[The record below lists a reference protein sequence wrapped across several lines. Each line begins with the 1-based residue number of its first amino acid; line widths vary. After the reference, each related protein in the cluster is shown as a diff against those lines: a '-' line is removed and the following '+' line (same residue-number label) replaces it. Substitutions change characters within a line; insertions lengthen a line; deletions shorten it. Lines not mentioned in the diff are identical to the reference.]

1 VTGKTRV
8 SILYG
13 GVEYAVAGRPID
25 DVMSEVA
32 AGTAA
37 ETPTWMDVTT
47 GQGRSTSARI
57 LLGRGI
63 PVAVWAVN
71 ADGAPTPVEP
81 EPQDPKVQE

>member
-25 DVMSEVA
+25 DVLSEIT
-32 AGTAA
+32 AGTSA
-37 ETPTWMDVTT
+37 EAPTWMDVTT

-63 PVAVWAVN
+63 PIAVWSVN
-71 ADGAPTPVEP
+71 ADGPPTPVEP
-81 EPQDPKVQE
+81 APDDLTLQE